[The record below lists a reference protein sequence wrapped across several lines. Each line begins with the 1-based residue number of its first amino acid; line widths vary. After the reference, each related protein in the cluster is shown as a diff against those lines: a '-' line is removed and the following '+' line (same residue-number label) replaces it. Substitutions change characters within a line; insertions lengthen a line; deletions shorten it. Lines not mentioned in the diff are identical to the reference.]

1 MVNDFPL
8 RNEIVKILC
17 HRNNKY
23 KGSSSAKKKLILLRG
38 SRGRFVFYRIF
49 TDIHVFA
56 LYIYLLHLTTGSLSS
71 KYYLHSL

>member
-23 KGSSSAKKKLILLRG
+23 KGSSSAKKKVNTVKRIEGEVCFLQNLHGHKRFCVIHLLITFNHR
-38 SRGRFVFYRIF
+38 
-49 TDIHVFA
+49 
-56 LYIYLLHLTTGSLSS
+56 
-71 KYYLHSL
+71 